1 MTEKHTLNIT
11 DITFDAAQYLPVEF
25 GKCHNLHGHTYHI
38 KNLEIQTEGIVDF
51 SKIKKLVDEFDH
63 CILTTTEDK
72 TKFQKILEFMV
83 KENIDIFN
91 LKFVAI
97 PKPMVVV
104 EYLGQ
109 YIKEQLKSIVGVI
122 DATFELY
129 ETPTQGVKIP

>member
-1 MTEKHTLNIT
+1 MNEKHTLIIT
-11 DITFDAAQYLPVEF
+11 DKTFDAGQYLPVEF

-38 KNLEIQTEGIVDF
+38 KNLEIQTEGIIDF
-51 SKIKKLVDEFDH
+51 TKIKKTIDEFDH

-72 TKFQKILEFMV
+72 NKLQKILEFMV

-91 LKFVAI
+91 LKFIAI
-97 PKPMVVV
+97 PKPMVTV

-122 DATFELY
+122 DVTFELY